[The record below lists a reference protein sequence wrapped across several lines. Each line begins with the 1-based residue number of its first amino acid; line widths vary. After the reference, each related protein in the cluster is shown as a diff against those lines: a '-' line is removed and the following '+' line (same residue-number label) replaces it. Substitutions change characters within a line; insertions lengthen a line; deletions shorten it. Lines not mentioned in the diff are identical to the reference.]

1 MAIYRLRRQQWLS
14 ASLRDVWNFFSD
26 AGNLAAITPEKMA
39 FRVTSGDLPQ
49 RIYPGQIITYK
60 VSPLLGIP
68 LFWMTEITAVKE
80 EKMFV
85 DEQRRGPYALW
96 HHQHHFEEKDGG
108 TLMTDI
114 VHYEVPLGVLGRLAH
129 AAVVRRELQAIFDYR
144 GRVIAEK
151 FGGSPQNA
159 VCELRRVS

>member
-1 MAIYRLRRQQWLS
+1 MALYRLYRQQWIP
-14 ASLRDVWNFFSD
+14 APRREVWAFFSD
-26 AGNLAAITPEKMA
+26 AGNLARITPKKMG

-49 RIYPGQIITYK
+49 QIYPGQIITYK

-68 LFWMTEITAVKE
+68 LFWMTEITAVAE

-114 VHYEVPLGVLGRLAH
+114 VHYEVPLGVLGRLAN
-129 AAVVRRELQAIFDYR
+129 AAVVRRELQSIFDFR
-144 GRVIAEK
+144 TQVIAEQ
-151 FGGSPQNA
+151 FGGEAQNL
-159 VCELRRVS
+159 VRDLRRVD

>member
-1 MAIYRLRRQQWLS
+1 MAIYRLHRQQWIP
-14 ASLRDVWNFFSD
+14 ATLREVWRFFSN
-26 AGNLAAITPEKMA
+26 AGNLAAITPKKMA

-49 RIYPGQIITYK
+49 HIYPGQIITYK

-68 LFWMTEITAVKE
+68 LFWMTEITAVE
-80 EKMFV
+80 PEKMFV

-114 VHYEVPLGVLGRLAH
+114 VHYEVPLGALGRLAN
-129 AAVVRRELQAIFDYR
+129 AVVVRRELLSIFDFR
-144 GRVIAEK
+144 AQVIAET
-151 FGGSPQNA
+151 FGGVAES
-159 VCELRRVS
+159 RVSELKRVG

>member
-1 MAIYRLRRQQWLS
+1 MAVYRLYRQQWMP
-14 ASLRDVWNFFSD
+14 APLREVWDFFSD
-26 AGNLAAITPEKMA
+26 AGNLARITPSKMG
-39 FRVTSGDLPQ
+39 FRVTSGELPQ

-60 VSPLLGIP
+60 VAPLLGIP
-68 LFWMTEITAVKE
+68 LFWMTEITAVQE

-114 VHYEVPLGVLGRLAH
+114 VHYEVPLGFLGRIAN
-129 AAVVRRELQAIFDYR
+129 AAVVRRELQRIFDFR
-144 GRVIAEK
+144 TEVIAQQ
-151 FGGSPQNA
+151 FGGAAENR
-159 VCELRRVS
+159 VRELKRVH